1 MTFTINPPNT
11 PMVDGAGRPTAE
23 YYRFFAQLQR
33 NASTDISGSLAGA
46 PFLTFAT
53 SPVLTGERVLTGGAG
68 LTANVGPSFV
78 TMDLDDTAVTP
89 GTYGGSAVQ
98 LTVDQQGRIT
108 AISSITLDSDAI
120 PEGTVNLYFTNSRA
134 RSALS
139 GSTGISYN
147 SSTGAIALANTAVT
161 AASYGSASAFPTF
174 TVDAQGRL
182 TAASTLPLSAAKF
195 DHYATVG
202 NSGTTE
208 TDLYSDTI
216 AAGQLGANGDKLEAN
231 YGGTFVSSGTA
242 TRQIK
247 VYFAGT
253 AILDTGALT
262 LSLSSAWV
270 VRASL
275 IRVSSSVV
283 RYMASLE
290 TEGAALAAYTSVGE
304 LTGLTLSGTNIL
316 KITGTAAG
324 TGAASNDISALMGA
338 VVFRP
343 AA

>member
-1 MTFTINPPNT
+1 MSFTINPPNT
-11 PMVDGAGRPTAE
+11 PMVDDGGRPTPE

-33 NASTDISGSLAGA
+33 NAANDALAADA

-53 SPVLTGERVLTGGAG
+53 SPILTGERVLTGGTG
-68 LTANVGPSFV
+68 LTVSIGPSLV
-78 TMDLDDTAVTP
+78 AMNLDDTTVTP
-89 GTYGGSAVQ
+89 GTYGGAGNIVQ
-98 LTVDQQGRIT
+98 LTVDQQGRLT
-108 AISSITLDSDAI
+108 AISSIALDSDDI
-120 PEGTVNLYFTNSRA
+120 PEGAINLYFTNARA
-134 RSALS
+134 RGALS

-147 SSTGAIALANTAVT
+147 STTGAITLANTAVT

-182 TAASTLPLSAAKF
+182 TAAGALPLSVSKF
-195 DHYATVG
+195 DHYTTVG

-216 AAGQLGANGDKLEAN
+216 AAAQLSANGDKLEAE

-270 VRASL
+270 IQATI

-283 RYMASLE
+283 RYMVSLT
-290 TEGAALAAYTSVGE
+290 TEGAALAAYTSAGE

-316 KITGTAAG
+316 KVTGTAAG
-324 TGAASNDISALMGA
+324 AGAASSDISALMGT
-338 VVFRP
+338 VSFRP